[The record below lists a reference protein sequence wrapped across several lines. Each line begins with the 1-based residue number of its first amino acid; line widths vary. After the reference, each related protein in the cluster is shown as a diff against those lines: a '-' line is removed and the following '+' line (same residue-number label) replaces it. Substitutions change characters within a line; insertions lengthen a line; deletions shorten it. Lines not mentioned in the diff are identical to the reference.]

1 MSGGNV
7 PAAGA
12 RLFKPLPSHTFK
24 TEEYLERE
32 VVSSTPK
39 HGYDV
44 WNNVRMEFRRDN
56 SKYRNTSSKAT
67 DDSRHRHAHFHRKS
81 YQLNIM
87 RYFGCFLLALN
98 HLENFGFVFEHHL
111 ASNFIIH

>member
-12 RLFKPLPSHTFK
+12 RLFKPLPSHSHTSK

-67 DDSRHRHAHFHRKS
+67 DDSRYRHAHFYRKS
-81 YQLNIM
+81 YQLHIM
-87 RYFGCFLLALN
+87 GYFGCFLFTL
-98 HLENFGFVFEHHL
+98 
-111 ASNFIIH
+111 SS